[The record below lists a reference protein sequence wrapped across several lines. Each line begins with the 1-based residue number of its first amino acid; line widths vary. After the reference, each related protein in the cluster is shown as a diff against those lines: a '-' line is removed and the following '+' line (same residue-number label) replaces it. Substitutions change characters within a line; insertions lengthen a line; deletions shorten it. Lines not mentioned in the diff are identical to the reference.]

1 MIFLNKSFEWKLII
15 ISIDKK
21 FSNNFQFQQFSSNK
35 ILNKFGMHNNN
46 NINMIEFEKR
56 IFLQSIKLIASN
68 YLPSI
73 ESNWKFN
80 AMEYQA
86 IEKRTQFF
94 TDQRARCTK
103 PSNERQRW
111 VITIDSMA
119 SGNKA
124 T

>member
-1 MIFLNKSFEWKLII
+1 MMIDFT
-15 ISIDKK
+15 
-21 FSNNFQFQQFSSNK
+21 
-35 ILNKFGMHNNN
+35 
-46 NINMIEFEKR
+46 EFEKR
-56 IFLQSIKLIASN
+56 IFISPIRLIPSN
-68 YLPSI
+68 YLPSPI
-73 ESNWKFN
+73 ENLAS
-80 AMEYQA
+80 MEYEA